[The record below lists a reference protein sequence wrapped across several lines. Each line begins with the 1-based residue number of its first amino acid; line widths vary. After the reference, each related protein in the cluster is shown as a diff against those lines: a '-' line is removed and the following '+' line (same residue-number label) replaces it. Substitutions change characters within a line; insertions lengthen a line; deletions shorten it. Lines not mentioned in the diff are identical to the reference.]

1 MKGGKLERSLHHGK
15 ARYIGLPPD
24 VVFPS
29 LLLLLN
35 HPRQSCQGTLGKGG
49 NFIVDIIAAVRRS
62 LGIDMIFPI

>member
-29 LLLLLN
+29 LLLLN

-49 NFIVDIIAAVRRS
+49 NFIVDIIAARRS

>member
-24 VVFPS
+24 VVFP
-29 LLLLLN
+29 LN

-49 NFIVDIIAAVRRS
+49 NFIVDIIAARRS
-62 LGIDMIFPI
+62 VGIDMIFPI

>member
-29 LLLLLN
+29 TTHGKVAKGLSAREETSSLTSSLL
-35 HPRQSCQGTLGKGG
+35 RGAALG
-49 NFIVDIIAAVRRS
+49 
-62 LGIDMIFPI
+62 LT